1 MAANPPPAG
10 TPEHMP
16 SFLTALPRPLKWA
29 LLIALSTLLV
39 AGMEYVRMPAALLL
53 GPMIAGLLLA
63 TNGAQLTL
71 PRLPY
76 TAAQALIGCVIA
88 SSLDKHIMMR
98 FLEEWPLFLGAVLA
112 IVAMSSLLGYIMAR
126 RQIFPG
132 TTAVWGTSAGGASA
146 MILMAEA
153 HGADARLVA
162 FMQYFRVVCVA
173 SAAAGV
179 AAYMFN
185 VSGAQH
191 PPLVFFPPFDWVD
204 LIKTLLLTAIAS
216 YIGKVLKMPAGTM
229 IVPMLSLAVLHAFD
243 LVNIVLPLW
252 LMAMAYAVIGWRIGL
267 AFTRRLLR
275 HAAKAAPQVALS
287 IFILIAFGGCLAYL
301 LTTTMDI
308 DPLTAYLAT
317 SPGGLDSVAIIA
329 ATTHVDMPFVMAL
342 QTVRFLVILALGP
355 HISRFIAKRIKV

>member
-1 MAANPPPAG
+1 MASKTPPTDDPAQSP
-10 TPEHMP
+10 TL
-16 SFLTALPRPLKWA
+16 LTALPVPLKWS
-29 LLIALSTLLV
+29 LLIGLSILLV

-53 GPMIAGLLLA
+53 GPMIAGLLFA
-63 TNGAQLTL
+63 INGAQLSL

-76 TAAQALIGCVIA
+76 TTAQALIGCVIA
-88 SSLDKHIMMR
+88 SSLNREIMGR
-98 FLEEWPLFLGAVLA
+98 FLQEWPLFMASVLS
-112 IVAMSSLLGYIMAR
+112 IVAMSSLLGYIMAK

-146 MILMAEA
+146 MILLAEA
-153 HGADARLVA
+153 HGADVRLVA

-185 VSGAQH
+185 VSGAEH
-191 PPLVFFPPFDWVD
+191 PPLDFFPPFDWSD
-204 LIKTLLLTAIAS
+204 LIKTLVLTAATS
-216 YIGKVLKMPAGTM
+216 YLGKILKIPAGTM
-229 IVPMLSLAVLHAFD
+229 LVPMLSLAVLHAFD
-243 LVNIVLPLW
+243 LVTIVLPLW
-252 LMAMAYAVIGWRIGL
+252 LLAIAYAIIGWRIGL

-275 HAAKAAPQVALS
+275 HVAKAALPVALS
-287 IFILIAFGGCLAYL
+287 IFILIAFGGCLAFL
-301 LTTTMDI
+301 LSKLMNI

-355 HISRFIAKRIKV
+355 YISRLIALRIKP

>member
-1 MAANPPPAG
+1 MASPPHPKDDTAQAA
-10 TPEHMP
+10 TI
-16 SFLTALPRPLKWA
+16 LTTLPTHWKWT
-29 LLIALSTLLV
+29 LLIVLSIVLV
-39 AGMEYVRMPAALLL
+39 TIMEYFRLPAALLL
-53 GPMIAGLLLA
+53 GPMVAGMIFA
-63 TNGAQLTL
+63 TNGAQLSM

-88 SSLDKHIMMR
+88 DSLDTQIMKR
-98 FLEEWPLFLGAVLA
+98 FLQEWPLFIGAVLS
-112 IVAMSSLLGYIMAR
+112 IVAMSSLIGYVMAK

-146 MILMAEA
+146 MILLAEA
-153 HGADARLVA
+153 HGADVRLVA

-173 SAAAGV
+173 TAAAGV

-185 VSGAQH
+185 ISGNVQ
-191 PPLVFFPPFDWVD
+191 PPLDFFPPFEWKA
-204 LIKTLLLTAIAS
+204 LLETLALTAITS
-216 YIGKVLKMPAGTM
+216 YIGKLSKVPAGTM
-229 IVPMLSLAVLHAFD
+229 LVPMLSLAVIHALGLID
-243 LVNIVLPLW
+243 IVLPLW
-252 LMAMAYAVIGWRIGL
+252 LMAIAYGLIGWRIGL

-275 HAAKAAPQVALS
+275 HAAKATPQVALS
-287 IFILIAFGGCLAYL
+287 IAILIAFGGCLAFL
-301 LTTTMDI
+301 LTTFLHV

-355 HISRFIAKRIKV
+355 HISHFIAKRIKA

>member
-1 MAANPPPAG
+1 MAPNTQPAG
-10 TPEHMP
+10 DPGQTPAL
-16 SFLTALPRPLKWA
+16 LTSLPTPLKWT
-29 LLIALSTLLV
+29 LLIALSAVLV
-39 AGMEYVRMPAALLL
+39 AAMEYVRMPAALLL
-53 GPMIAGLLLA
+53 GPMIAGLLFA
-63 TNGAQLTL
+63 TNGAQISL

-88 SSLDKHIMMR
+88 GALDKQIMLR
-98 FLEEWPLFLGAVLA
+98 FLQDWPLFMGAVLS

-146 MILMAEA
+146 MILLAEA
-153 HGADARLVA
+153 HGADVRLVA

-179 AAYMFN
+179 AAFMFN
-185 VSGAQH
+185 IGGTTH
-191 PPLVFFPPFDWVD
+191 PPLDFFPPFDWWD
-204 LIKTLLLTAIAS
+204 LIKTLGLTAATS
-216 YIGKVLKMPAGTM
+216 YVGKVLKIPAGTM

-252 LMAMAYAVIGWRIGL
+252 LMAVAYAVIGWRIGL

-275 HAAKAAPQVALS
+275 HVAKAAPQVALS
-287 IFILIAFGGCLAYL
+287 IFILIAFGGCLAFL
-301 LTTTMDI
+301 LSSVMDI

-355 HISRFIAKRIKV
+355 YISRFIAKRIKI